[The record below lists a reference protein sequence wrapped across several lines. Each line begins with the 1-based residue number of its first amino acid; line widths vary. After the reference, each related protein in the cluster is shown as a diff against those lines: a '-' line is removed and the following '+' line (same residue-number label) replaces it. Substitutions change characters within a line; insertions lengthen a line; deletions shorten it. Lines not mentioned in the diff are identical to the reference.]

1 MLGKSL
7 TLELHPSLPVSTLD
21 RPVIKRAVTE
31 PLPLSP
37 TQLLVNAVL
46 DFLKLVSG
54 CLSNTRM
61 QCFLDVEKQMVCEN
75 KYGWAPVTVL
85 LYNLLS
91 LCPLKGVISCIPG
104 WP

>member
-7 TLELHPSLPVSTLD
+7 TLELHPSLLASTLA
-21 RPVIKRAVTE
+21 RPVIKCAVTE

-46 DFLKLVSG
+46 DFLKLS
-54 CLSNTRM
+54 STRM

-75 KYGWAPVTVL
+75 KYGWAPATVL

-91 LCPLKGVISCIPG
+91 LCPLKWVISCIPG